1 MPDLMDAVQ
10 QHAQDM
16 ADDALRAH
24 ASRPQQQGLAF
35 CEDEACGEAIAPAR
49 RAMGPACAWT
59 ARRRRRQGP
68 PTSHGGGAGDA

>member
-24 ASRPQQQGLAF
+24 AGRPRSPGLEF
-35 CEDEACGEAIAPAR
+35 CEDEACGEPITPAR
-49 RAMGPACAWT
+49 RAMG
-59 ARRRRRQGP
+59 ARLCLDCQKAEEARAAHFAKWGRR
-68 PTSHGGGAGDA
+68 

>member
-24 ASRPQQQGLAF
+24 AARPQQQGLAF

-49 RAMGPACAWT
+49 RAMG
-59 ARRRRRQGP
+59 ARLCLDCQKAEEARASHFARWGRR
-68 PTSHGGGAGDA
+68 